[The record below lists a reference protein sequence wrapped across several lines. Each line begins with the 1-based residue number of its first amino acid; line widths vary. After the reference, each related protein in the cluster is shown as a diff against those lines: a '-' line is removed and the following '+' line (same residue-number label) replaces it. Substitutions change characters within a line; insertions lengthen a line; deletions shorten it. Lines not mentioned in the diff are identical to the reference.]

1 MKKNKFS
8 QKEIEKYRNTIW
20 VMGVV
25 PNSLFLES
33 LEEIEKLRYAITS
46 WKKEEKINNSL
57 IKKLRERVLEFRKVI
72 EDVLECPYH
81 LDEATI
87 PKNGIDSAPA
97 QVVGIMSMCIL
108 KYRAMKKVMNGR
120 LK

>member
-8 QKEIEKYRNTIW
+8 AKEIEKYRNTIW
-20 VMGVV
+20 LMGVV

-33 LEEIEKLRYAITS
+33 LSEIEKLRSAIVS
-46 WKKEEKINNSL
+46 WKKEEKINNSHVKRL
-57 IKKLRERVLEFRKVI
+57 QARVLEFRKVV
-72 EDVLECPYH
+72 EDILECPYR

-87 PKNGIDSAPA
+87 PKAGIDSAPA

-108 KYRAMKKVMNGR
+108 KYRAMKRVMKGR
-120 LK
+120 L